1 MSRVKVLFLCT
12 GNTARS
18 QMAEAFLRHDGG
30 ERFEAY
36 SAGLD
41 PSVIHP
47 FTVRAMEEVGI
58 DLTGQYSK
66 PLSDFMGKVD
76 FGYLITVCGGAE
88 ARCPSAFPGMGR
100 RLHWALDDPAAADGT
115 NEERME
121 KFRQVRDQIERRVRT
136 WLAEQGT
143 CG

>member
-18 QMAEAFLRHDGG
+18 QMAEAFLHEHEGD
-30 ERFEAY
+30 RFEVH

-47 FTVRAMEEVGI
+47 CTVRAMEEIGI
-58 DLTGQYSK
+58 DLGGQYSK
-66 PLSDFMGKVD
+66 SLSVYMGKVD

-88 ARCPSAFPGMGR
+88 ARCPSPFPGMGR
-100 RLHWALDDPAAADGT
+100 RLHWALDDPTAATGT
-115 NEERME
+115 DKEKMEE
-121 KFRQVRDQIERRVRT
+121 FRQVRDQIERRVRA